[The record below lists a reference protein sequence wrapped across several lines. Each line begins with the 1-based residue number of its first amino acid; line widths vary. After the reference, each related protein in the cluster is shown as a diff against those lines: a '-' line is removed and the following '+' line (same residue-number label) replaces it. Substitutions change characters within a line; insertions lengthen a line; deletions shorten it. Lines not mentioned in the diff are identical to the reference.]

1 MPRHLFFF
9 LPQSHLCVVEAN
21 FFGLHFILL
30 CSYKKSHKLLGLLM
44 VKVSKFSWYNF
55 RSILVMC
62 DCYQRGGAGAPLSA
76 PDPSSWSRA
85 VCGACKKHVSHQA
98 VSSISLWNL
107 LDASRLYVGPGFGFF
122 FFFLSLCAVAGG
134 MRFPSPHLQACLFSL
149 L

>member
-30 CSYKKSHKLLGLLM
+30 CSYRKSHKLLGLLM

-107 LDASRLYVGPGFGFF
+107 LDASRLYVGPGFVFF